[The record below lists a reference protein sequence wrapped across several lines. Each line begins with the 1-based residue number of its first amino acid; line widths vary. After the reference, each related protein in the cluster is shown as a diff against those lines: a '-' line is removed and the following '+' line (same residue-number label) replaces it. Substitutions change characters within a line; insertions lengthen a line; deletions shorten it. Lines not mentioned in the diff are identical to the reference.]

1 MKRFGR
7 RNVRDITM
15 DTKETKREISLQRA
29 TELHEEIRDYLDFKN
44 EFLMDVSARRDVM
57 SRQHKK
63 DLLEYF
69 GATEDDWNDW
79 HWQLRNR
86 IGSVDIL
93 KHFIHLSDEK
103 ITLLNEVSKK
113 YRWATTPYY
122 LSLMDYEDLSYPI
135 DMMAIPS
142 EGELNDDGDLDP
154 MREEYTNP
162 AACITRRYPNR
173 LIINVT
179 SSCAMFCRHCQRR
192 RKIGEVDKIEPNNRI
207 QEAIDYIKA
216 TPEIRDVLITGGD
229 PMMLPDE
236 VLESIVSRVRA
247 IEHVEIIRIG
257 TRVPVT
263 MPQRIT
269 KELAQMLSKYH
280 PLFINTQFNH
290 PGEMT
295 ADAIR
300 ACTTLADAGIPLGNQ
315 MVFLKGINN
324 DKYIVQLLN
333 EQLLKA
339 RVRPYYI
346 FHPKQVKGTSHF
358 SITVDEGLQIMK
370 YLRGRT
376 SGLAIP
382 QYILNAPGGLG
393 KIPLLPPYIK
403 ESDDSHVL
411 LNTWEDREVEIE
423 Y

>member
-1 MKRFGR
+1 
-7 RNVRDITM
+7 M
-15 DTKETKREISLQRA
+15 DTKREISLNRA
-29 TELHEEIRDYLDFKN
+29 KELHDEIKDYLEFKN
-44 EFLMDVSARRDVM
+44 EYLMDMSMRRDIM
-57 SRQHKK
+57 SLQHKK
-63 DLLEYF
+63 DLMDYF
-69 GATEDDWNDW
+69 GATEEDWNDW
-79 HWQLRNR
+79 HWQLKNR
-86 IGSVDIL
+86 ISSVDTL
-93 KHFIHLSDEK
+93 RHFIHLTDEQVDM
-103 ITLLNEVSKK
+103 LQQVSQK

-122 LSLMDYEDLSYPI
+122 LSLMDYENLNYPI
-135 DMMAIPS
+135 DKMAIPS
-142 EGELNDDGDLDP
+142 GNELNDAGEMDP
-154 MREEYTNP
+154 MAEEYTNP
-162 AACITRRYPNR
+162 ASCITRRYPNR

-192 RKIGEVDKIEPNNRI
+192 RRIGETDKIEPNNRI

-236 VLESIVSRVRA
+236 VLESIISRVRA

-269 KELAQMLSKYH
+269 PELTAMLKKYH

-295 ADAIR
+295 KEAAK
-300 ACTTLADAGIPLGNQ
+300 ACTMLADAGIPLGNQ
-315 MVFLKGINN
+315 MVFLNGINN

-346 FHPKQVKGTSHF
+346 FHPKQVKGTAHF
-358 SITVDEGLQIMK
+358 EIKVDEGLAIMK
-370 YLRGRT
+370 YLRGHT

-393 KIPLLPPYIK
+393 KIPLLPQYV
-403 ESDDSHVL
+403 EEMDDTHVVL
-411 LNTWEDREVEIE
+411 RTWEGKEIDYIYE
-423 Y
+423 

>member
-1 MKRFGR
+1 MENEKRA
-7 RNVRDITM
+7 V
-15 DTKETKREISLQRA
+15 SLQRA
-29 TELHEEIRDYLDFKN
+29 QELHEEIRDFLTFKK
-44 EFLMDVSARRDVM
+44 EYLMDMSMRRDVM

-63 DLLEYF
+63 DLLAYF
-69 GATEDDWNDW
+69 DATDADWNDW
-79 HWQLRNR
+79 HWQLKNR
-86 IGSVDIL
+86 ISSAEVL
-93 KHFIHLSDEK
+93 KHFMHLTEDQVS
-103 ITLLNEVSKK
+103 LLNEISQK

-122 LSLMDYEDLSYPI
+122 LSLMDYEDLTYPI
-135 DMMAIPS
+135 DRMAIPS
-142 EGELNDDGDLDP
+142 AEELNDAGELDP
-154 MREEYTNP
+154 MHEEYTNP

-192 RKIGEVDKIEPNNRI
+192 RRIGETDQIEPNNRI

-229 PMMLPDE
+229 PLMLPDE
-236 VLESIVSRVRA
+236 VLESIISRVRA

-257 TRVPVT
+257 TRLPVT

-269 KELAQMLSKYH
+269 PELTQMLSKYH

-290 PGEMT
+290 PGEIT
-295 ADAIR
+295 QEAAK
-300 ACTTLADAGIPLGNQ
+300 ACTMLADAGIPLGNQ

-333 EQLLKA
+333 EQLLKV

-358 SITVDEGLQIMK
+358 AITVDEGLAIMK
-370 YLRGRT
+370 YLRGHT

-393 KIPLLPPYIK
+393 KIPLLPKYIQ
-403 ESDDSHVL
+403 EMDDTHVIL
-411 LNTWEDREVEIE
+411 HTWEDKEVEII

>member
-1 MKRFGR
+1 
-7 RNVRDITM
+7 M
-15 DTKETKREISLQRA
+15 DNKREISLKRA
-29 TELHEEIRDYLDFKN
+29 DELHEEIKDYLEFKN
-44 EFLMDVSARRDVM
+44 EFLMEVSARRDVM
-57 SRQHKK
+57 SKQHKK
-63 DLLEYF
+63 DLLKYYD
-69 GATEDDWNDW
+69 ATEDDWNDW
-79 HWQLRNR
+79 HWQLKNR
-86 IGSVDIL
+86 ISSVDVL
-93 KHFIHLSDEK
+93 KHFIHLSEDK
-103 ITLLNEVSKK
+103 IKLLNEVSMK

-142 EGELNDDGDLDP
+142 EGELNDAGELDP
-154 MREEYTNP
+154 MSEEYTNP
-162 AACITRRYPNR
+162 ASCITRRYPNR

-295 ADAIR
+295 AEAAK
-300 ACTTLADAGIPLGNQ
+300 ACTILADAGIPLGNQ

-358 SITVDEGLQIMK
+358 EITVDEGLQIMK

-393 KIPLLPPYIK
+393 KIPLLPPYVK
-403 ESDDSHVL
+403 ESDDTHVV
-411 LNTWEDREVEIE
+411 LNTWEDKEVEII